1 MLLAVKAV
9 NMGIKKEK
17 KVLKTI
23 MFMITLDLLMAEQ
36 FFCPYK

>member
-23 MFMITLDLLMAEQ
+23 MFIITFDG
-36 FFCPYK
+36 